1 MATGSGTGTPV
12 AASATA
18 PTNAQ
23 IVAAIDLAIYNN
35 MVAGGPLSFNFGGQ
49 RTEFRSIAEM
59 KAARMYFQDLVDAAT
74 RGGSVCLG
82 GLSNNI

>member
-1 MATGSGTGTPV
+1 MATGTGTGTPIE
-12 AASATA
+12 ASAA
-18 PTNAQ
+18 VPTNAQ

-82 GLSNNI
+82 GLSNSI